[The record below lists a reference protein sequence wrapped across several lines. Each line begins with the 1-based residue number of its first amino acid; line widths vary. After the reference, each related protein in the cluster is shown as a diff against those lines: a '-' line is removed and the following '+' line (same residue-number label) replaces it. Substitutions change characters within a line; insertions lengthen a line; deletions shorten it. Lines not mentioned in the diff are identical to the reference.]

1 MYNLVC
7 IIFVEGYTTCIWA
20 VYEFKL
26 NWEVSASKTKQS
38 IRILEFKTE
47 ASFNIY
53 AWKPSNKPEIT
64 PPSPQ
69 ILQKQSKTFQYINIA
84 QFSFEN
90 MSFSFTFLRTAEHT
104 HSPTIQYLLVI
115 HTGTNS
121 FYTNAIITFNEHA
134 L

>member
-1 MYNLVC
+1 MHGNPQMNQQLKKN
-7 IIFVEGYTTCIWA
+7 T
-20 VYEFKL
+20 L
-26 NWEVSASKTKQS
+26 NFT
-38 IRILEFKTE
+38 
-47 ASFNIY
+47 
-53 AWKPSNKPEIT
+53 
-64 PPSPQ
+64 
-69 ILQKQSKTFQYINIA
+69 KQSKTFQYINIA

-90 MSFSFTFLRTAEHT
+90 MSFSFTFLRTAKHT